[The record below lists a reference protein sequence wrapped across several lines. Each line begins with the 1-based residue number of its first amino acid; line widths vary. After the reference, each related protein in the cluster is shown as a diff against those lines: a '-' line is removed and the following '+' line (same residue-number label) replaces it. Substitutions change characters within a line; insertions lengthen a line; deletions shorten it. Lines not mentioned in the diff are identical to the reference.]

1 MDFGVALMEPAVSGN
16 KIEFRLELE
25 FLLLISNRV
34 ISNRIAIEY
43 TRSQSTF
50 WRLRLNSKIFEKLW
64 NRNQDRFLRSFLI
77 GRKLVEGDYI
87 EYKTPIL

>member
-1 MDFGVALMEPAVSGN
+1 MEPAVSGN
-16 KIEFRLELE
+16 KIEFRLE

-50 WRLRLNSKIFEKLW
+50 
-64 NRNQDRFLRSFLI
+64 
-77 GRKLVEGDYI
+77 
-87 EYKTPIL
+87 

>member
-1 MDFGVALMEPAVSGN
+1 MEPAVSGN

-25 FLLLISNRV
+25 FLLLISNQV

-50 WRLRLNSKIFEKLW
+50 
-64 NRNQDRFLRSFLI
+64 
-77 GRKLVEGDYI
+77 
-87 EYKTPIL
+87 

>member
-1 MDFGVALMEPAVSGN
+1 MEPAVSGN

-50 WRLRLNSKIFEKLW
+50 
-64 NRNQDRFLRSFLI
+64 
-77 GRKLVEGDYI
+77 
-87 EYKTPIL
+87 